1 MKRVIETAKEV
12 LISIK
17 KNPLDIKLLLL
28 FSILITVVI
37 IFIHLDWNEDLDES
51 IVPYTGWNPGS
62 DYRHILFFIVFS
74 SFTIKN
80 HQKSILF
87 IRGMSA
93 VFIGFSLYD
102 GVIDWTTISPED
114 FTNTNPYLRYDPLR
128 PIFTIALPLFWMLII
143 TGSQLNDYFNNKKN
157 QNNTIIIHQ

>member
-28 FSILITVVI
+28 FSFLITVVI
-37 IFIHLDWNEDLDES
+37 IFIHLDWNKDLDES

-62 DYRHILFFIVFS
+62 DYRHILFFIVLY

-93 VFIGFSLYD
+93 AFIGFSLYD
-102 GVIDWTTISPED
+102 GVIDWHNVSPED
-114 FTNTNPYLRYDPLR
+114 FTNTNPYLRYDPSR

-157 QNNTIIIHQ
+157 QNKTIIIHQ

>member
-1 MKRVIETAKEV
+1 MKQAIETAKEV

-28 FSILITVVI
+28 FSFLITVVSI
-37 IFIHLDWNEDLDES
+37 YINLDSNKDLHES

-62 DYRHILFFIVFS
+62 DYRHILFFIVLY

-93 VFIGFSLYD
+93 AFIGFSLYN
-102 GVIDWTTISPED
+102 GVIDCTTISPED
-114 FTNTNPYLRYDPLR
+114 YTNPNPYLRYDSLR
-128 PIFTIALPLFWMLII
+128 PLFTIALPLFWVLII
-143 TGSQLNDYFNNKKN
+143 TGSQLKDYFNNKKSPNRNLIVN
-157 QNNTIIIHQ
+157 Q